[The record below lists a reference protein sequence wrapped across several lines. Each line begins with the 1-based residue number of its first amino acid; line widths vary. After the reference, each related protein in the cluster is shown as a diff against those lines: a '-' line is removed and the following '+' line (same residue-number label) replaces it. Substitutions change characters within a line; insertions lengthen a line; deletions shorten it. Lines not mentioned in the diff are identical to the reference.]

1 MLLVKFLQK
10 QNNYSIKSWL
20 INNKENFKVK
30 KFTSD
35 RRNLFSKNFLN
46 FLLEDIFK
54 NILKIKKKKIKVHFF
69 EGEALNVIQDN
80 ENFQV
85 RFKKTLRNYQLI
97 NKVLNLKEKKV
108 YFKK

>member
-1 MLLVKFLQK
+1 LLLVKFLQK

-20 INNKENFKVK
+20 INNKE
-30 KFTSD
+30 KF
-35 RRNLFSKNFLN
+35 LKSKNLHQIEEIYFPRIFLN
-46 FLLEDIFK
+46 FWLEDIFI

-85 RFKKTLRNYQLI
+85 RFKETLRNYQLI
-97 NKVLNLKEKKV
+97 YHNL
-108 YFKK
+108 F